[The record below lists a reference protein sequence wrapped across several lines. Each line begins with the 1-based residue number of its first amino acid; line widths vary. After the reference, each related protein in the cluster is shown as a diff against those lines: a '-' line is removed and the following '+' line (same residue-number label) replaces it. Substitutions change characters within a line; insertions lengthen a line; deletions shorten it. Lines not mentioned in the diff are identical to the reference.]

1 MGIQEELNEILCLE
15 IGTHCFETG
24 EQNFSVDNTSLE
36 IGDSE
41 LRDMEIHRGILTS
54 VGNSLESFK
63 NGVSGHNEVG
73 DILILVFR
81 L

>member
-36 IGDSE
+36 VGDSE
-41 LRDMEIHRGILTS
+41 LRDMEIGRSILAS
-54 VGNSLESFK
+54 IENSLESFK
-63 NGVSGHNEVG
+63 NGVSSHNEIG
-73 DILILVFR
+73 DVLFLVFR